1 MLQSHCVIGVTRP
14 VGDRRSRGDVHLL
27 ILKYNAKNPL
37 RFLILFPRPPVDER
51 YGETPCLQ
59 QAQAE
64 MLNPA
69 GADTPGCTYGRPE
82 FFGNDQNRCFFSLL
96 HHLLTVA
103 GGWVGRE
110 GDNYLFLRLEAHGL
124 AVIRLRQDSLGEGS
138 NRFLSALKTVFGRR
152 FIIEASNPAGRRRRE
167 W

>member
-1 MLQSHCVIGVTRP
+1 
-14 VGDRRSRGDVHLL
+14 L
-27 ILKYNAKNPL
+27 IS
-37 RFLILFPRPPVDER
+37 LILFPRPPVDER

-82 FFGNDQNRCFFSLL
+82 FFGNDQNRCVFSLL

-152 FIIEASNPAGRRRRE
+152 FFIEASSLADRRQRE
-167 W
+167 WSRRL